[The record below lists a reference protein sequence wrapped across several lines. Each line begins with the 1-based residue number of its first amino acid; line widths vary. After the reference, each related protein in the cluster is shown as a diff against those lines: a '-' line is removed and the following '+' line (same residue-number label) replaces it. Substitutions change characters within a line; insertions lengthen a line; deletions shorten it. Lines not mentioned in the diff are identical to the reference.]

1 MVFRD
6 VNRLFTCGPAPCTTI
21 GTSPTF
27 VCVCVYCVCVVCVCG
42 CVVGVVCVYVCV
54 CGVGVVWGDG
64 VWLVEE
70 EASSGP
76 VTLYC
81 LYAAPV
87 HWDTLASVYHRW

>member
-27 VCVCVYCVCVVCVCG
+27 VCCV
-42 CVVGVVCVYVCV
+42 CVVGVVC
-54 CGVGVVWGDG
+54 VVWGDG

-87 HWDTLASVYHRW
+87 YWDTLASVYHRW